1 MYLYVGFFDVGECIE
16 VGGFELVVE
25 CVWVGYLCVGE
36 WVEVQY
42 VVFDCVGV
50 YVVVVVGEF
59 VCVLDV

>member
-36 WVEVQY
+36 WVEV
-42 VVFDCVGV
+42 
-50 YVVVVVGEF
+50 
-59 VCVLDV
+59 